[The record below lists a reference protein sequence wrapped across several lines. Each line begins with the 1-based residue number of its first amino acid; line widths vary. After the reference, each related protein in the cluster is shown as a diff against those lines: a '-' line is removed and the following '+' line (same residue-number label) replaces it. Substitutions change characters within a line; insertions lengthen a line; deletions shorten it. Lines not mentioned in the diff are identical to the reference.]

1 MQLFRGIVSFL
12 VTPMLI
18 LLILAVIAIAGV
30 YLHYTPQL
38 PSKDEIE
45 NIHLQV
51 PLRVYDREGN
61 LMAEYGKDRRIPV
74 DIDEIPQNLINAFIT
89 AEDNRFFEHN
99 GIDTKG
105 VIRAVV
111 NLVKT
116 GSKSQGASTI
126 TMQLARNAYLGHERT
141 FDRKAKEAF
150 LALKIEQTLNKH
162 QILRTYLNKIYMGHR
177 SYGVAAAA
185 YVYYGKTLDE
195 LTLAQIA
202 MIAGLPKAPSRFNP
216 IANPDRAKIRR
227 DYILKRM
234 NELGYI
240 SASEYEQAE
249 AEPITAKVHRSPV
262 KTNAPYMAEMARAY
276 IVQEFGEEK
285 AYSLGYK
292 VYTTLEPKEQLIAE
306 QTLRKHLIAYSRRHG
321 YRGAEQTISLTDYP
335 SNDERLELLKDIQ
348 TYGGL
353 YPALVLESS
362 NKTAKVLIRTGDE
375 VEIGLDQ
382 VKWARKY
389 INEDRRGR
397 RPTRVSQVLNA
408 GDVIRMQPVEKQAE
422 DGSLTKTWKF
432 SQLPTASGAIV
443 SMDPNNGDV
452 RAIVGGFDYFL
463 SKFNRAAQAKRQP
476 GSSFK
481 PFIYAAALAKG
492 FKPDSIINDAPIH
505 IPGSRWKPEN
515 YGGRFYGPT
524 PLDKALAK
532 SRNLVSIRLLRRI
545 GIDYSINFALRF
557 GFKREDLPENLTLSL
572 GTGSTTPLE
581 MARAYSAFANG
592 GFRVDTNFIDKIVK
606 NNGDLVTLPE
616 RPVACPTCELDD
628 EALLKLA
635 PGTKP
640 ARRIMDSR
648 TNYQIVNMMRGVT
661 QSGTAARAGRI
672 LGRKDIAGKTGTT
685 NDQRDAWF
693 GGFSPDSVAIT
704 WVGFDDLSPLG
715 EGETAT
721 AASLP
726 IWIDFMKHRLMDL
739 PEKGWT
745 ESEALIRVKLDAN
758 TGELADENSQS
769 VIDENI
775 EERQEPKPYREE
787 DTRGFEIFN
796 DIPPELLAPSNEE
809 GVGRNESGGR
819 GTNANNPSPSPV
831 APKPKPERVEIPE
844 QLF

>member
-1 MQLFRGIVSFL
+1 MRFFKGIVTFL
-12 VTPMLI
+12 ITPILI
-18 LLILAVIAIAGV
+18 ILFLAVITIAGV

-38 PSKDEIE
+38 PSEEEIE
-45 NIHLQV
+45 NIRLQV
-51 PLRVYDREGN
+51 PLRIYDREGN

-74 DIDEIPQNLINAFIT
+74 DYDDIPSQLINAFIT
-89 AEDNRFFEHN
+89 AEDNRFFEHS
-99 GIDTKG
+99 GIDSKG

-111 NLVKT
+111 NLVRT
-116 GSKSQGASTI
+116 GSKTQGASTI

-150 LALKIEQTLNKH
+150 LALKIEQTLNKR
-162 QILRTYLNKIYMGHR
+162 QIMRTYLNKIYMGHR

-195 LTLAQIA
+195 LSLAQIA

-216 IANPDRAKIRR
+216 IANPERAKIRR

-240 SASEYEQAE
+240 TKVEYTQAKS
-249 AEPITAKVHRSPV
+249 EPITAKVHRSPI

-276 IVQEFGEEK
+276 VVQEFGEEE

-292 VYTTLEPKEQLIAE
+292 VYTTLEPKEQIIAE
-306 QTLRKHLIAYSRRHG
+306 QTLRKHLVAYSRRHG
-321 YRGAEQTISLTDYP
+321 FRGAEKTISLADYP
-335 SNDERLELLKDIQ
+335 SDDERLVLLREMH
-348 TYGGL
+348 TYGEL
-353 YPALVLESS
+353 YPALVLESD
-362 NKTAKVLIRTGDE
+362 NKSAKISIKTGEE
-375 VEIGLDQ
+375 VEIGVDQ

-397 RPTRVSQVLNA
+397 RPTRVNQVLNP
-408 GDVIRMQPVEKQAE
+408 GDVIRMQKTEKQEE
-422 DGSLTKTWKF
+422 DGTLTTSWKF
-432 SQLPTASGAIV
+432 SQLPTVSGAIV

-492 FKPDSIINDAPIH
+492 FKPNSIINDAPIH

-545 GIDYSINFALRF
+545 GIDYSIDFALRF
-557 GFKREDLPENLTLSL
+557 GFKREDLPKNLTLSL

-606 NNGDLVTLPE
+606 NNGDIYMMKDK
-616 RPVACPTCELDD
+616 PVACSDCELNE
-628 EALLKLA
+628 EAISQL
-635 PGTKP
+635 PVGTKP
-640 ARRIMDSR
+640 AIRIMDSR
-648 TNYQIVNMMRGVT
+648 TNYQIVKMMQGVT

-672 LGRKDIAGKTGTT
+672 LKRKDIAGKTGTT

-704 WVGFDDLSPLG
+704 WVGFDDISPLG

-726 IWIDFMKHRLMDL
+726 IWIDFMKHRLTEL
-739 PEKGWT
+739 PEKGWK
-745 ESEALIRVKLDAN
+745 ESEALIRVKLDAD
-758 TGELADENSQS
+758 TGELANENSRSVVDEN
-769 VIDENI
+769 V
-775 EERQEPKPYREE
+775 EERQESYRTEE
-787 DTRGFEIFN
+787 TGGFEIF
-796 DIPPELLAPSNEE
+796 DIPPELLSPSNEE
-809 GVGRNESGGR
+809 GNRGNNQGFNNSGNG
-819 GTNANNPSPSPV
+819 GGSSAPV
-831 APKPKPERVEIPE
+831 RAKPERVEIPE